1 MDDTSISSAEM
12 RPVRRRRYEGDY
24 LMRKIT
30 GRILSAVLSASM
42 MASLFS
48 AGSMTAY
55 AEESTSAAQAESS
68 AGSAADTAGG
78 ETVSSAGQVDS
89 TGTDATGGAS
99 GETGSADGSGSGTST
114 GTADGSG
121 SGAAGA
127 SGETGSVDGNGTAT
141 SEGTKDSAATGDTK
155 DTSAAGGT
163 SDGTE
168 ATAGIYALNAAEGG
182 SVAAETSAATET
194 DGADTEPLEISGD
207 IGLDISGYEYA
218 RDNEPITLA
227 AIKSSSSTKNG
238 DEFTDSESNLNGFK
252 AVWASSSDGTEA
264 GAVQITFNA
273 YVSNE
278 GGVFADPGE
287 YDEDEENTDDG
298 SDSEEEESS
307 DDGSDS
313 DDEAYQEYLERC
325 SRQYNRFMVHWTV
338 EEVGRTASGSSAVF
352 KSGTET
358 GVTANNE
365 TDDYSGPSYEI
376 KASNDL
382 VIDSTETCSEIHVR
396 AELYADGELY
406 HDYDGNAAMDE
417 FAIKI
422 LRPYGYGTTAV
433 KSFTITPDQEKVK
446 PGGTQQFTVHAVTED
461 GESIGSIKADDPIT
475 FSWDVSA
482 TKLGDDSIVLKEGLK
497 QEEITLPV
505 DAQALSKYTGTTID
519 ALEDSANGSIGVLN
533 IGKKEDDAELTV
545 TATAKIPKDSG
556 YSFPDQKE
564 DGDYYIA
571 TATATVLVCDTAEKV
586 TLSDDRGDSAEQG
599 KSFTVYYCDQ
609 SAVDS
614 GAEEETVYTTGKPIT
629 FNADVTGFGP
639 SYRSVEW
646 KLEGNADSETV
657 LTENADN
664 NGQAVLTIGA
674 EEAQKNKNHR
684 ITVTVTAVSPDAK
697 GKVLSATAIVNLGDY
712 IDMRFENADSHER
725 ISANIVKSI
734 SVGGIYHV
742 RAMVRTGSGSNGY
755 AFDPNVTWTVAYAD
769 RGGKP
774 AGADGKTAETAQSL
788 VAADDLDSLKNAAK
802 TGGTESA
809 YVVGSDHSLYLYI
822 SPSDKDF
829 QRIRVTA
836 LSTEYKSGA
845 EPAQAHFDVVRSVR
859 GTIRVDT
866 DKQKNISSLTLSC
879 GDEVSFY
886 GFLNSEED
894 DNLDWDLTGA
904 KSDDTYILAEGD
916 EGKPLSVRGAE
927 KTTLHIGTDESASS
941 LTVRV
946 KDPYY
951 STVKTLNIRIS
962 HYTRAYIVNESS
974 RAFTGNTTSLS
985 RNGRVV
991 LKAKLDSLVDD
1002 PKNTNAL
1009 SPDNKNNLDGK
1020 ISWTISGNTDPGT
1033 KIVTGEE
1040 DENGETASG
1049 ESGTG
1054 MPGTVTLV
1062 IGAKEKADQ
1071 FTVTL
1076 SCVKDPLTKP
1086 AVLTVSMN
1094 YSDDIVIL
1102 DGSKKCFSD
1111 HSDESNTASSSI
1123 RTGESMKLYAGVN
1136 DSLHPKT
1143 KYRNGCISADVKWA
1157 VEGFDENNNEIVS
1170 MSSSVSDPAKDGS
1183 VTLYADPSDRA
1194 DHYVVTVSISDT
1206 SKASDEDVAEDSG
1219 GSGAAAVYTLTVKV
1233 QHADTVEIN
1242 QNTNRKAV
1250 YRNNALTV
1258 KAGQNYAFRPYLTYA
1273 DEKRTS
1279 RVADSSEVTWSLVET
1294 EDGAAL
1300 PGADYSKHQ
1309 IGGET
1314 IQDTYIDENGVLH
1327 VAADEQSARIY
1338 VRAETKD
1345 ARNAESAGAS
1355 TVLIVNGPARY
1366 KEISGVLVQPSQRV
1380 VDLSAGETVDIPLK
1394 LNPSFTLQG
1403 GTFALTSD
1411 QLKAAWSFERY
1422 DSRNRKI
1429 KVTDK
1434 NENPDIVTGF
1444 VASSSATDEAG
1455 TGTEDAKTTVVKTV
1469 EGSDVTFRVDP
1480 KEIVA
1485 ADKGCYQTDHIVV
1498 TAVWTSAN
1506 NSKTARKAT
1515 SVIYLGGARGTI
1527 AAVNVGGQTTAIR
1540 GSSIQL
1546 TATVKPMKAGTYVN
1560 SDVTWQIQGRDT
1572 GDSTASGSS
1581 ASESSEGSGS
1591 SSGTFIDENGRL
1603 TVGEGE
1609 KATRLTVTATAKDPN
1624 PDGTYV
1630 QGKMTV
1636 SVRDRSVASVFVRSL
1651 PVKTEFAEGQTL
1663 TPKDFYGLIIKVR
1676 YDDGTVKLLGY
1687 DEENGKYDTS
1697 EFSQDSFSYSSR
1709 RGTQNVT
1716 YTYHGKKT
1724 SFKVSFRAKILK
1736 SIELFD
1742 PRSRIGTKETDKT
1755 YYTGKTDKAGGTKLD
1770 LTGVYL
1776 LAYYDNGKAE
1786 KVPVSSGMISP
1797 SVRAFTTADL
1807 NPKSKDYTK
1816 DETTGVISDV
1826 KSYTVTYV
1834 SGNRRA
1840 TVQFRVKLEN
1850 NPVVRA
1856 EFVKNPDLVFQ
1867 YANAAAG
1874 TVSAGDT
1881 TLENAYGLVLTG
1893 AQIFRKMQLRVDLVY
1908 NDGSVLKN
1916 QSFSVANWNVGAVI
1930 TDGTDT
1936 ESEVCSVTHGASP
1949 DKDSYAFA
1957 VTAGASGVFALPVQY
1972 RNKGYAGVSTD
1983 GNNSLV
1989 VLCPIRL
1996 AARTIA
2002 ADYGDTAQN
2011 SRNQYTITQYYGIGS
2026 GVDSTAAD
2034 APEGSDTY
2042 SKIFDQSVLDIGIVD
2057 ALDDVISGSANDNE
2071 EQLFASL
2078 KKVKVHAKG
2087 DSVSRSVYDLM
2098 KEGCVDW
2105 SSRPFD
2111 IRKPGTYTA
2120 KVTYMNTTA
2129 SFRFIVQAAK
2139 AFHVYE
2145 EPDTKAKY
2153 AVSYIQY
2160 EPFRY
2165 AGNAIIVYRTAGWGV
2180 TPASGSSSTVNA
2192 ACSLAI
2198 SAANGFGYK
2207 GFNTAKT
2214 GEQTG
2219 YEYLSTTKVPKDRD
2233 YIDEKE
2239 EYSISVTGAEGIA
2252 SYGGTGTDGNSAY
2265 QLFYNNESTAFLQK
2279 GTASNVQVIVSKDGS
2294 SESSDNAELSSSVF
2308 TKWRRLYFVSDD
2320 PSVVS
2325 VDPRNGRITARSVG
2339 TATIRMYAP
2348 DASTPEDYLLPNT
2361 GNTKTLAD
2369 YYDKYK
2375 DKLAETDCTVAVYS
2389 FSKIMMPAAGTAVS
2403 TDAAGKKESGQVIVS
2418 GSTATLLV
2426 PPEWGAAGADPQD
2439 PAGTMNLTDKSA
2451 VESELPS
2458 ANRRTVVFCLD
2469 SVFPDGS
2476 SASADEIS
2484 TDMEKLSD
2492 RLSAESEADAKTWT
2506 PSVKI
2511 SNTGVVSLADKGKD
2525 ENACGITVSGNEIL
2539 VQLEPEKIGNTRMT
2553 LNFGGKTA
2561 TLNLQ
2566 VRAALDPD
2574 WFSLEMHK
2582 YIFTGNVIRAKVN
2595 TKATGL
2601 PSNLRYRTAYVGGLT
2616 DYGTYRLEITGQGNY
2631 AGTIAKY
2638 YRINTVDL
2646 NKTKV
2651 VMKSISAPFRY
2662 SYNTKTGGIDYQ
2674 THLPSFTVQYNGRT
2688 LRNMYDYFSWNR
2700 PSKYDYMPNVSM
2712 INPETNE
2719 EVKGGDTIRLP
2730 YIDRYTLKT
2739 TEVEAFVIGD
2749 DQVEKDENGYIIV
2762 GELTGLRKAETGKYA
2777 GKYIIGL
2784 GYLNYN
2790 FVPSTSY
2797 SFHFPGTYK
2806 IRIVPA
2812 GSINYSGDQELDQN
2826 GKEMYF
2832 TVY

>member
-1 MDDTSISSAEM
+1 MK
-12 RPVRRRRYEGDY
+12 GDY

-68 AGSAADTAGG
+68 AGSSTADTAGG
-78 ETVSSAGQVDS
+78 SGGETLSLSGQTDGTE
-89 TGTDATGGAS
+89 TGTAGNTS
-99 GETGSADGSGSGTST
+99 GETGSA
-114 GTADGSG
+114 
-121 SGAAGA
+121 
-127 SGETGSVDGNGTAT
+127 DGNGTAT
-141 SEGTKDSAATGDTK
+141 SEGTKGSAATGDTE

-168 ATAGIYALNAAEGG
+168 VTTVINALDTAEKDSAA
-182 SVAAETSAATET
+182 VETSAATET
-194 DGADTEPLEISGD
+194 DGVDTERLEIVGD
-207 IGLDISGYEYA
+207 IGLDISGYEDA

-252 AVWASSSDGTEA
+252 AVWAGSSDGTEA

-287 YDEDEENTDDG
+287 YDEDEENTDNG

-325 SRQYNRFMVHWTV
+325 SRQYNRFTVHWTV

-352 KSGTET
+352 KSGKET

-365 TDDYSGPSYEI
+365 TDDYSGPPYEI

-417 FAIKI
+417 FVIKI
-422 LRPYGYGTTAV
+422 LRPYGYGKTAL
-433 KSFTITPDQEKVK
+433 KSFTITPDHEKVK

-461 GESIGSIKADDPIT
+461 GNSIGSITADDPIT

-482 TKLGDDSIVLKEGLK
+482 TKLGDDSSVLKEGLK

-505 DAQALSKYTGTTID
+505 DAKTLSEYTGTTID
-519 ALEDSANGSIGVLN
+519 ALEGSASGSIGVLT

-564 DGDYYIA
+564 DGDYYLA
-571 TATATVLVCDTAEKV
+571 TATATVLVSDTADSL

-614 GAEEETVYTTGKPIT
+614 GAEEESVYTTGKPIT
-629 FNADVTGFGP
+629 FSADVTGFGP

-646 KLEGNADSETV
+646 KLEGNVDSETV
-657 LTENADN
+657 LTEDADN
-664 NGQAVLTIGA
+664 NGQAVFTIGA

-684 ITVTVTAVSPDAK
+684 ITVTATAVSPDAK
-697 GKVLSATAIVNLGDY
+697 GKTLSAKVIVNLGNY

-742 RAMVRTGSGSNGY
+742 RAMVRTGADSNGY
-755 AFDPNVTWTVAYAD
+755 AFNPNVTWTVAYAD

-774 AGADGKTAETAQSL
+774 AGADGKTAMTAQSL
-788 VAADDLDSLKNAAK
+788 VAADNLISLKNAAK
-802 TGGTESA
+802 TGGAESA

-822 SPSDKDF
+822 SPSDRNF

-836 LSTEYKSGA
+836 LSTEYISGG
-845 EPAQAHFDVVRSVR
+845 EPAQAHFDVVRSVT

-916 EGKPLSVRGAE
+916 EGKPLNVRGAE
-927 KTTLHIGTDESASS
+927 KTTLHIGMDESASS

-951 STVKTLNIRIS
+951 STVKTLNVRIP
-962 HYTRAYIVNESS
+962 HYSRAYIVNESS
-974 RAFTGNTTSLS
+974 RAFTGNRSLLS

-991 LKAKLDSLVDD
+991 LKAKLDNVVDD

-1009 SPDNKNNLDGK
+1009 SSGDKNNLDGK
-1020 ISWTISGNTDPGT
+1020 VSWTISGNTDPDT

-1040 DENGETASG
+1040 DENGGTASG
-1049 ESGTG
+1049 ESGTEGQSSTAQESGTG

-1062 IGAKEKADQ
+1062 IGAKEKADK

-1076 SCVKDPLTKP
+1076 SCTKDPLTKP

-1102 DGSKKCFSD
+1102 DGSRKCFSD
-1111 HSDESNTASSSI
+1111 HSDENNTASSSI
-1123 RTGESMKLYAGVN
+1123 RTGETMKLYAGVN
-1136 DSLHPKT
+1136 DSIHPKK
-1143 KYRNGCISADVKWA
+1143 KYKNGCISSDVKWA
-1157 VEGFDENNNEIVS
+1157 VKCFDENNNEIVS
-1170 MSSSVSDPAKDGS
+1170 MGSSVSDPAKDGS

-1194 DHYVVTVSISDT
+1194 DHYVVTASISDT
-1206 SKASDEDVAEDSG
+1206 SKAADEDATEDSG
-1219 GSGAAAVYTLTVKV
+1219 SSGAAAVYTLTVKV
-1233 QHADTVEIN
+1233 QHADSVEIN
-1242 QNTNRKAV
+1242 QNTARKAV
-1250 YRNNALTV
+1250 YSNNALTV
-1258 KAGQNYAFRPYLTYA
+1258 KAGQNYTFRPYLTYA

-1279 RVADSSEVTWSLVET
+1279 RVANSSEVTWSLLRT
-1294 EDGAAL
+1294 GEDGAAL
-1300 PGADYSKHQ
+1300 PGADYSNHQ

-1345 ARNAESAGAS
+1345 GSNAGAAGAS

-1366 KEISGVLVQPSQRV
+1366 QEISGVLVQPSQRV
-1380 VDLSAGETVDIPLK
+1380 VNLSAGETVDIPLK

-1403 GTFALTSD
+1403 GTFALTGD

-1429 KVTDK
+1429 TVTDK

-1444 VASSSATDEAG
+1444 VAASATTDED
-1455 TGTEDAKTTVVKTV
+1455 GTEDAKTAVVNTV

-1480 KEIVA
+1480 KEIAA
-1485 ADKGCYQTDHIVV
+1485 ADNGGYQTDHIVV

-1506 NSKTARKAT
+1506 NSKTTRKAT
-1515 SVIYLGGARGTI
+1515 SVIYLGGTCGTI
-1527 AAVNVGGQTTAIR
+1527 AAVNVSGQTTAIR
-1540 GSSIQL
+1540 GSNIQL
-1546 TATVKPMKAGTYVN
+1546 TATVKPRKAGTYVN
-1560 SDVTWQIQGRDT
+1560 SDVTWQIQGRNT
-1572 GDSTASGSS
+1572 GDSTVSGSS
-1581 ASESSEGSGS
+1581 ASESPEESGS
-1591 SSGTFIDENGRL
+1591 SSGTYIDENGRL
-1603 TVGEGE
+1603 TVGEDE
-1609 KATRLTVTATAKDPN
+1609 KAARLTVTATAKN
-1624 PDGTYV
+1624 PYGTYV

-1636 SVRDRSVASVFVRSL
+1636 FVRDRSVASVSVRSL

-1663 TPKDFYGLIIKVR
+1663 TPKDFYGLIIHVR
-1676 YDDGTVKLLGY
+1676 YNDGTGKLLGY

-1697 EFSQDSFSYSSR
+1697 AFSQDSFRYSSR
-1709 RGTQNVT
+1709 RGTTNVT
-1716 YTYHGKKT
+1716 YTYQGKTT

-1742 PRSRIGTKETDKT
+1742 PQNRIGTKETDKT

-1776 LAYYDNGKAE
+1776 LACYDNGKAE
-1786 KVPVSSGMISP
+1786 KVPVSSRMISP

-1826 KSYTVTYV
+1826 KSYTVTYAN
-1834 SGNRRA
+1834 GNRRA
-1840 TVQFRVKLEN
+1840 TAQFRVKLEN

-1856 EFVKNPDLVFQ
+1856 EVVKNPDLVFQ

-1893 AQIFRKMQLRVDLVY
+1893 TQIFRKMQLRVNLVY

-1916 QSFSVANWNVGAVI
+1916 QSFSAANWNVGAVK

-1936 ESEVCSVTHGASP
+1936 KSEACSVTHGAGP

-1957 VTAGASGVFALPVQY
+1957 VTAGASGVFTLPVQY
-1972 RNKGYAGVSTD
+1972 RNKGYSGVSTD

-1989 VLCPIRL
+1989 VECPIRL
-1996 AARTIA
+1996 SAGTIV

-2011 SRNQYTITQYYGIGS
+2011 SRNQYTITQYYGIGRA
-2026 GVDSTAAD
+2026 VDSTAAD

-2042 SKIFDQSVLDIGIVD
+2042 SKIFDQSVLDIGIQD
-2057 ALDDVISGSANDNE
+2057 AMDDVISGSANDNE

-2078 KKVKVHAKG
+2078 KEVKVHAKG
-2087 DSVSRSVYDLM
+2087 DNVSRSVYDLM
-2098 KEGCVDW
+2098 KEDCVDW
-2105 SSRPFD
+2105 NGRPFD
-2111 IRKPGTYTA
+2111 IRKTGTYTA

-2129 SFRFIVQAAK
+2129 SFRFTVQAAK
-2139 AFHVYE
+2139 AFRVYE

-2165 AGNAIIVYRTAGWGV
+2165 AGNAIIVYRTAGWGI
-2180 TPASGSSSTVNA
+2180 TPAAGSSSTVNA

-2207 GFNTAKT
+2207 GFNTAKL

-2219 YEYLSTTKVPKDRD
+2219 YEYLSATKVPKDRD

-2265 QLFYNNESTAFLQK
+2265 QLLYNNESTAVLQK

-2325 VDPRNGRITARSVG
+2325 VDPRTGRITARSVG
-2339 TATIRMYAP
+2339 TTTIRMYAP

-2361 GNTKTLAD
+2361 GNAKTLAD

-2375 DKLAETDCTVAVYS
+2375 DRLAETDCTVAVYS
-2389 FSKIMMPAAGTAVS
+2389 FSKMVMPAAGTAVS
-2403 TDAAGKKESGQVIVS
+2403 TDAVGKKESGQVIVS

-2439 PAGTMNLTDKSA
+2439 PAETMNLTDKAA

-2458 ANRRTVVFCLD
+2458 ANRRTVVFRLD
-2469 SVFPDGS
+2469 SLFPDGS
-2476 SASADEIS
+2476 DESSASAGEIP
-2484 TDMEKLSD
+2484 TDMEKLSA
-2492 RLSAESEADAKTWT
+2492 RLSAESDVGAKMWT

-2539 VQLEPEKIGNTRMT
+2539 VRLEPEKIGNTRMT
-2553 LNFGGKTA
+2553 LSFGGKTA

-2566 VRAALDPD
+2566 VRAVLDPD

-2616 DYGTYRLEITGQGNY
+2616 DYGTYRVEITGQGNY

-2651 VMKSISAPFRY
+2651 VMKSTSAPFRY
-2662 SYNTKTGGIDYQ
+2662 SYRKRGGFDYQ
-2674 THLPSFTVQYNGRT
+2674 THLPSFTVRYNGRT
-2688 LRNMYDYFSWNR
+2688 LRNMYDYFGWNR
-2700 PSKYDYMPNVSM
+2700 PSKYDYMPIVSM

-2719 EVKGGDTIRLP
+2719 EVKGGETIRLVH
-2730 YIDRYTLKT
+2730 IDQYTQKA

-2749 DQVEKDENGYIIV
+2749 EQVEKDENGHIIV
-2762 GELTGLRKAETGKYA
+2762 DDLSALRKEETGKYA

-2784 GYLNYN
+2784 DYLNYN
-2790 FVPSTSY
+2790 FAPSSSY

-2806 IRIVPA
+2806 IRIIPA
-2812 GSINYSGDQELDQN
+2812 GSTNYSGNQDLDQN